1 NSEVNSLR
9 GRRGDWLVVM
19 CSSFRSSGSAVYSNH
34 DTPILGRDSQAPT
47 LSLVPEPLIRSLGD
61 RPFGI
66 LFCDRHGEFPQI
78 AVGIETLENTIP
90 VGLVVGLRRNL
101 ASMRLAVLVYRY

>member
-1 NSEVNSLR
+1 VAGSRRARQRHANVTEHP
-9 GRRGDWLVVM
+9 GRTKCSHSTTGD
-19 CSSFRSSGSAVYSNH
+19 
-34 DTPILGRDSQAPT
+34 ILGRDSQAPT

>member
-1 NSEVNSLR
+1 RPSVDSLMSRSRATSARDFPRSVTIATASALNSEVNSLR

-19 CSSFRSSGSAVYSNH
+19 CSSFLSSGSAVYSNH

-66 LFCDRHGEFPQI
+66 LFCDRHGEFPQ
-78 AVGIETLENTIP
+78 
-90 VGLVVGLRRNL
+90 
-101 ASMRLAVLVYRY
+101 